1 MPPRDTIIANL
12 RKNEDYIK
20 FLTLSG
26 NHIGLPVKDLVDALH
41 INQTLRQVSC
51 RSVFMATLTSDQVVH
66 LFQAIATLPRLEELV
81 VAFPSNRT
89 HLSSG
94 VIQHLLVEQQQQQP
108 KRPSKL
114 RKLVLQGFDNDA
126 CVVLAKCLQ
135 KKGHSRLVT
144 VELVEGTMPIS
155 EESRERGPQA
165 MAQLLQQNSSLEKL
179 VLSYNCKSSL
189 EGGDVKALAHA
200 LSKNKTLQHLDLRCR
215 SSSTSSLTATKAA
228 SYEPLVKMFEKQG
241 NETVTKLT
249 TDAPDAVQTELDFY
263 TELNNSGAP
272 KLVRRPSAHHD
283 EWMNLLLR
291 QQQQQEKKAI
301 VAKTKVFR
309 VQTVGPR
316 SSTTD
321 RNPVD
326 GADAD
331 VSVLFHTLRQNP
343 RFLLSY
349 NPEQDPQANVR
360 PAFLRNRPTKVSPKR
375 SKTTTQTTL
384 RNLQRRRKPKRAPS
398 CFALNAPGSY

>member
-26 NHIGLPVKDLVDALH
+26 NHIGLPLKDLVEALH
-41 INQTLRQVSC
+41 VNQTLRQVSC

-94 VIQHLLVEQQQQQP
+94 VIQHILIAQQQQQP

-126 CVVLAKCLQ
+126 CLALAKCLQ
-135 KKGHSRLVT
+135 QKGYSRLVA
-144 VELVEGTMPIS
+144 VELVEGTEYIPDA
-155 EESRERGPQA
+155 SRERGPQA

-179 VLSYNCKSSL
+179 VISYNCKNSL
-189 EGGDVKALAHA
+189 ECCDVKALAQA

-215 SSSTSSLTATKAA
+215 SSSTTSLTATKAA
-228 SYEPLVKMFEKQG
+228 SYEPLVKMFEKQS
-241 NETVTKLT
+241 NETVTKLV
-249 TDAPDAVQTELDFY
+249 TDAPESVQTELDFY
-263 TELNNSGAP
+263 TELNNSGGP

-291 QQQQQEKKAI
+291 QQQQQQAKKAI

-309 VQTVGPR
+309 VRTIGR
-316 SSTTD
+316 SSSNTKKI
-321 RNPVD
+321 PVN
-326 GADAD
+326 GADTD

-349 NPEQDPQANVR
+349 NPDQDPHANVR
-360 PAFLRNRPTKVSPKR
+360 PAFLRTLPTKVSPKR

-398 CFALNAPGSY
+398 CFALNVPDY